1 METMVSK
8 SQNESDRGHEKNATS
23 RAVVENGVFRGHD
36 GGMKKSTYAPNS
48 NPRHIRARAI

>member
-1 METMVSK
+1 MK
-8 SQNESDRGHEKNATS
+8 KNATS